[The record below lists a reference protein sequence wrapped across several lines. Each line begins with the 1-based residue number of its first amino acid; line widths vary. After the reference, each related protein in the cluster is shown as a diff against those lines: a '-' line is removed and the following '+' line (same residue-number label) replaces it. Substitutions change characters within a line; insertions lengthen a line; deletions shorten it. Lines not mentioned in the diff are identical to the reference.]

1 MLVSFC
7 LWTITLPLY
16 NRLHIH
22 AATKVT
28 MPAIFLF
35 YMFYDLAYSPLLV
48 CVALFTPRPLS

>member
-1 MLVSFC
+1 VSFC